1 VAGRTERA
9 EVSRGSRGSAGS
21 GEEGIVSSAAT
32 AVDRLN
38 LTSADLQRFR
48 SFRIPDDLLNLHGVR
63 RVTDAEARL
72 DCGILYKDDV
82 SGVSYPIFGPDGTIK
97 GYRVRRDN
105 PELEGGKPKAKYVQS
120 IDRPHLYF
128 ERSTR
133 QYLSD
138 ASVPVVFVEAYTS
151 ALAIAALCLRTG
163 RQYLIVATAGCWGWR
178 GTIGKAENED
188 GGRVDEKGPSPD
200 LDHIAWTGRKTIICL
215 DSNVESNSKVQAAE
229 RAFKRELERRGA
241 NVHLARIP
249 QENGING
256 PDDFIARHSDED
268 FLRIIDAADYE
279 AWPEP
284 QPVREELSPVH
295 TLPAA
300 LIPAP
305 LEGWLTDI
313 ARRMQCPI
321 DFVTVAAIVVLSSV
335 IGAGCGIRPK
345 RRDDWIV
352 IPNLWGGVIGPP
364 SLMLK
369 SPALAE
375 AMRPLN
381 RLEVE
386 AHEQHKDAW
395 KSHEAELEMFKARKD
410 AIRDDMRSAAKGKKR
425 GDQNID
431 AAAAKNDYASL
442 EEPSAP
448 TCRRY
453 VSNDSTVEKL
463 SEILSENSRGILLFR
478 DELIGLLASWDR
490 EGHESDRAFFLEGW
504 KGDGSH
510 KTDRIGRGTIFTPRV
525 CISILGGIQPSKLTG
540 YLYAA
545 MRGNDNDGLVQR
557 LQLAVYPDVPPAAE
571 LVDQYPDAKAKNRAY
586 DIIRKLA
593 EADFLQ
599 LGAML
604 SEDTDGIPYY
614 RFDDAA
620 QELFYEW
627 FNDLTLKLRKEDD
640 EPIVTEHLGK
650 YRSLMPSLALIFHL
664 VDLADGRPSGPVSE
678 DATKKAVLWCGYLEE
693 HARRI
698 YGLVTKIHVRA
709 AARLA
714 KKIKSGDLPNPF
726 TVRDVYRKEWSL
738 LDDKEIA
745 QAACDELVDLGWLR
759 EYRPENLVGR
769 PRLTEYD
776 INPRV
781 RRYA

>member
-1 VAGRTERA
+1 MAYRR
-9 EVSRGSRGSAGS
+9 
-21 GEEGIVSSAAT
+21 
-32 AVDRLN
+32 N
-38 LTSADLQRFR
+38 LSPADLERIR
-48 SFRIPDDLLNLHGVR
+48 YFRIPDELAELHEVE
-63 RVTDAEARL
+63 RVTSQQARDL
-72 DCGILYKDDV
+72 GINYRGDLA
-82 SGVSYPIFGPDGTIK
+82 GVDWPIWGADGTVK
-97 GYRVRRDN
+97 GHRVRRDN
-105 PELEGGKPKAKYVQS
+105 PETEKGRPKAKYVQS
-120 IDRPHLYF
+120 LDRPHLLF
-128 ERSTR
+128 ERRSR
-133 QYLSD
+133 QWISD
-138 ASVPVVFVEAYTS
+138 VSVPVVFVEAYSS
-151 ALAIAALCLRTG
+151 ALAVAALAERAG
-163 RQYLIVATAGCWGWR
+163 IQFLIVATAGCWGWH
-178 GTIGKAENED
+178 GTIGKTENEK
-188 GGRVDEKGPSPD
+188 GVRVDVKGPSSD
-200 LDHIAWTGRKTIICL
+200 LEHIAWKGRKSIICF
-215 DSNVESNSKVQAAE
+215 DSNVETNTKVQAAE
-229 RAFKRELERRGA
+229 RAFKRDLEKRGA

-284 QPVREELSPVH
+284 QPVQEELSPVH

-395 KSHEAELEMFKARKD
+395 KSHEAELEMFKARKES
-410 AIRDDMRSAAKGKKR
+410 IKDDMRSAAKGKKR

-478 DELIGLLASWDR
+478 DELIGLLTSWDR
-490 EGHESDRAFFLEGW
+490 EGHESDRAFFLDVRLFGFSTTA
-504 KGDGSH
+504 GAGCFFS
-510 KTDRIGRGTIFTPRV
+510 
-525 CISILGGIQPSKLTG
+525 
-540 YLYAA
+540 
-545 MRGNDNDGLVQR
+545 GNL
-557 LQLAVYPDVPPAAE
+557 
-571 LVDQYPDAKAKNRAY
+571 
-586 DIIRKLA
+586 
-593 EADFLQ
+593 
-599 LGAML
+599 
-604 SEDTDGIPYY
+604 
-614 RFDDAA
+614 
-620 QELFYEW
+620 
-627 FNDLTLKLRKEDD
+627 
-640 EPIVTEHLGK
+640 
-650 YRSLMPSLALIFHL
+650 
-664 VDLADGRPSGPVSE
+664 
-678 DATKKAVLWCGYLEE
+678 
-693 HARRI
+693 
-698 YGLVTKIHVRA
+698 
-709 AARLA
+709 
-714 KKIKSGDLPNPF
+714 
-726 TVRDVYRKEWSL
+726 
-738 LDDKEIA
+738 
-745 QAACDELVDLGWLR
+745 
-759 EYRPENLVGR
+759 
-769 PRLTEYD
+769 
-776 INPRV
+776 
-781 RRYA
+781 